1 MELPEATTPGGRA
14 SPGRGTILVVED
26 EELVRSVLVEALEN
40 EGYETL
46 TAATGAEALELADLY
61 VGPIDLVLSDVVL
74 PGITGPVVA
83 RALAGTRPEA
93 RILFMSGYT
102 EAIILDQGVEG
113 SAPFLVKPFSMQQL
127 YERIE
132 EVLEGPPR
140 RMSPFTDGVS
150 AEEQPGT
157 GRYQLHLTG

>member
-1 MELPEATTPGGRA
+1 MTLDLPEATTGGGRA
-14 SPGRGTILVVED
+14 PGRGTVLVVED

-40 EGYETL
+40 QGYETL
-46 TAATGAEALELADLY
+46 TAGTGAEALELADLY

-113 SAPFLVKPFSMQQL
+113 SAPLLVKPFSMQQL

-132 EVLEGPPR
+132 EVLDGPSAANEPLHGR
-140 RMSPFTDGVS
+140 RVC
-150 AEEQPGT
+150 
-157 GRYQLHLTG
+157 